1 MAHIVKGGKI
11 MKDTLILKDQT
22 VLELETGA
30 SLTNITILSA
40 NKSEMVEK
48 WDKMTKDNLSAVQV
62 KNADGAVI
70 GNYMDL
76 ILVSETS
83 TILADGTISTALHL
97 REKTDMERLEEKV
110 EALMAGQAVQD
121 GAISDLGTAV
131 SDISAGGTE

>member
-1 MAHIVKGGKI
+1 

-83 TILADGTISTALHL
+83 TILEDGTISTALHL

>member
-1 MAHIVKGGKI
+1 

>member
-40 NKSEMVEK
+40 NKAEMVEK

-83 TILADGTISTALHL
+83 TILADGTISTTLHL

>member
-1 MAHIVKGGKI
+1 

-48 WDKMTKDNLSAVQV
+48 WDKMTRDNLSAVQV

>member
-1 MAHIVKGGKI
+1 

-22 VLELETGA
+22 TLEIETGA

-40 NKSEMVEK
+40 NKAEMVEK

>member
-1 MAHIVKGGKI
+1 

-40 NKSEMVEK
+40 NKAEMVEK

-131 SDISAGGTE
+131 SDI

>member
-1 MAHIVKGGKI
+1 

-40 NKSEMVEK
+40 NKAEMVEK

-83 TILADGTISTALHL
+83 TILADGTISTTLHL

>member
-1 MAHIVKGGKI
+1 

-22 VLELETGA
+22 VLEIETGA

-40 NKSEMVEK
+40 NKAEMVEK

>member
-1 MAHIVKGGKI
+1 

-48 WDKMTKDNLSAVQV
+48 WDKMTKDNLSSVQV

-83 TILADGTISTALHL
+83 TILADGTISTTLHL

>member
-1 MAHIVKGGKI
+1 

-22 VLELETGA
+22 VLELEAGA

-40 NKSEMVEK
+40 NKAEMVEK

-97 REKTDMERLEEKV
+97 REKTDMERLGEKV

>member
-1 MAHIVKGGKI
+1 

-40 NKSEMVEK
+40 NKAEMLEK

>member
-1 MAHIVKGGKI
+1 

-40 NKSEMVEK
+40 NKAEMVEK

>member
-1 MAHIVKGGKI
+1 

-22 VLELETGA
+22 TLEIEAGA

-40 NKSEMVEK
+40 NKAEMVEK

-83 TILADGTISTALHL
+83 AILADGTISTALHL

>member
-1 MAHIVKGGKI
+1 

-22 VLELETGA
+22 TLEIEAGA

-40 NKSEMVEK
+40 NKAEMVEK

>member
-1 MAHIVKGGKI
+1 

-22 VLELETGA
+22 TLEIEAGA

-40 NKSEMVEK
+40 NKAEMVEK

-83 TILADGTISTALHL
+83 TILADGTISTTLHL

>member
-1 MAHIVKGGKI
+1 

-22 VLELETGA
+22 TLEIEAGA

-110 EALMAGQAVQD
+110 EALMAVQAVQD